1 MSVAAAVF
9 LGFLLDCVLGDP
21 ERLWHPIMGIGS
33 MISFWKKHLRA
44 WFPDS
49 NRGQFGAGVL
59 LWFVVVI
66 PSWLIPAAILYLA
79 GWLHP
84 ALAFVIET
92 LFCWQI
98 LRRNRSSKRHCACI
112 VPCAKAICRKHG
124 SMSRGLSDAIPHIWM
139 RHR

>member
-33 MISFWKKHLRA
+33 MISFWKKRLRT
-44 WFPDS
+44 WFSDS
-49 NRGQFGAGVL
+49 SRGQVWAGAL

-84 ALAFVIET
+84 ALAFVMLLSFLT
-92 LFCWQI
+92 
-98 LRRNRSSKRHCACI
+98 A
-112 VPCAKAICRKHG
+112 
-124 SMSRGLSDAIPHIWM
+124 RGYRQLPRTAASASHT
-139 RHR
+139 R